1 VRFGFVLGLLLAVVG
16 LQAQP
21 APEESDT
28 PADVVTALH
37 TGLVAAAG
45 EGASNLAE
53 RYSRLSPLVQRTHD
67 LRYIAR
73 VTIRRQWDTLTADEQ
88 QRFLTA
94 FERLSVMT
102 YANRFANV
110 SADAFELLDSE
121 DAGSG
126 RVLVHSTIVRESGDI
141 SLDYLLHNSDGSWRI
156 INILADQ
163 VSDLA
168 LKRAE
173 YQRILSAGSIEDLIG
188 EIEAQ
193 TKRLE

>member
-1 VRFGFVLGLLLAVVG
+1 
-16 LQAQP
+16 
-21 APEESDT
+21 
-28 PADVVTALH
+28 
-37 TGLVAAAG
+37 
-45 EGASNLAE
+45 
-53 RYSRLSPLVQRTHD
+53 
-67 LRYIAR
+67 

-88 QRFLTA
+88 QRFLAA